1 LVSLL
6 VNDVAD
12 GSVVQWA
19 SEMVQPSVEMT
30 ENYKAGVRAVLMVH
44 LAVDVKVKR
53 MEIDLDD

>member
-1 LVSLL
+1 M
-6 VNDVAD
+6 AA
-12 GSVVQWA
+12 GSVGHWA
-19 SEMVQPSVEMT
+19 SKMVQPSVEMT